1 MTYQQILLQRAGAV
15 ARITLNRPDRL
26 NALTRDLLGEL
37 VAALDEVA
45 GDRAVR
51 ALVLTGAGRAFSA
64 GHDLGDP
71 GTFGGPAETRDV
83 LERCYAPI
91 VRKLAEIE
99 LPTLAAVNGVAA
111 GAGCSLALACDLAI
125 AANSASFLQA
135 FARIGLAPDAGSTYF
150 LPRRIGQ
157 ARALGMT
164 LLAEPLPAPRAAEWG
179 LIWQAVPDAEFP
191 AAIDALAERLAKG
204 PTRALALAKRGL
216 AASPANN
223 LEQQLALEAELQA
236 LAAGTADFRE
246 GAAAFLEKRPAKF
259 EGH

>member
-1 MTYQQILLQRAGAV
+1 MTYQQILLQRAGAT
-15 ARITLNRPDRL
+15 ARVTLNRPDRL

-37 VAALDEVA
+37 AAALDEVA
-45 GDRAVR
+45 ADRAVR
-51 ALVLTGAGRAFSA
+51 VCVLTGAGRAFSA
-64 GHDLGDP
+64 GHDLTDP
-71 GTFGGPAETRDV
+71 GVFESPAMARAA
-83 LERCYAPI
+83 LERDYAPVI
-91 VRKLAEIE
+91 RKLTQLEI
-99 LPTLAAVNGVAA
+99 PVLAAVNGVAA
-111 GAGCSLALACDLAI
+111 GAGCSLALACDLAV

-191 AAIDALAERLAKG
+191 AAIDALAQRLAGG
-204 PTRALALAKRGL
+204 PTRALALAKRAL
-216 AASPANN
+216 AASSANS
-223 LEQQLALEAELQA
+223 LDQQLALEAELQA

-246 GAAAFLEKRPAKF
+246 GMAAFLAKRPAKF
-259 EGH
+259 DGH

>member
-1 MTYQQILLQRAGAV
+1 MTYQQMILERAGGV

-37 VAALDEVA
+37 ATALDEVA
-45 GDRAVR
+45 ADRAVR
-51 ALVLTGAGRAFSA
+51 ALVLTGAGRAFCA
-64 GHDLGDP
+64 GHDIGDP

-91 VRKLAEIE
+91 VRKLAAIE

-111 GAGCSLALACDLAI
+111 GAGCSLALACDLAV
-125 AANSASFLQA
+125 AAHSASFLQA

-164 LLAEPLPAPRAAEWG
+164 LLAEPLPAQRAADWG

-204 PTRALALAKRGL
+204 PTRAYALTKRGL

-246 GAAAFLEKRPAKF
+246 GAAAFLAKRPAKF
-259 EGH
+259 EGR